1 MWLFKLLGLATILT
15 LSGSLPAQS
24 QSKLNSF
31 LAALDSNNIYLRT
44 GRFWIDSCRTAQEG
58 MVPVTTKRRST
69 QAPPGKLTRQTLVRL
84 ESSYQQLH
92 QTIYRQAIPTY
103 LQLIYQRK
111 RLDELTHR
119 QELLRE
125 LTEAISWRK
134 LMASSNQ
141 NEQAVQG
148 LLLELQEKC
157 GQKKALVNQLEQE
170 LTALNG
176 QQVVNLPDTA
186 YPALPSIK
194 GLIRKSARYPVYKLW
209 LRRYVLL
216 RRAFALNTRLLQNR
230 PSLGRLTSD
239 LKTGQLIQANF
250 MNQFINSSSL
260 IDCYMRTERDLH
272 LTAAYFIES
281 RQRSLR

>member
-1 MWLFKLLGLATILT
+1 MWLFKLLGFATILT

-24 QSKLNSF
+24 QSKLDSF
-31 LAALDSNNIYLRT
+31 LAGLDSNNVYLRT
-44 GRFWIDSCRTAQEG
+44 GRLWVDSCRTAQKE

-69 QAPPGKLTRQTLVRL
+69 QAPPGKLTRQALVRL

-92 QTIYRQAIPTY
+92 QTIYRQAILTY

-119 QELLRE
+119 QELLGE

-134 LMASSNQ
+134 LKAPSNQ

-157 GQKKALVNQLEQE
+157 GQKKAIVNQLQQE
-170 LTALNG
+170 LAALNG
-176 QQVVNLPDTA
+176 QQVVNLPSTA
-186 YPALPSIK
+186 YPALPSTK
-194 GLIRKSARYPVYKLW
+194 VLIRKGAMFPVYKLW
-209 LRRYVLL
+209 YSRYVLL
-216 RRAFALNTRLLQNR
+216 RRALALNTRILQNR
-230 PSLGRLTSD
+230 PSLSRLTSD
-239 LKTGQLIQANF
+239 LKTGQLMQANF
-250 MNQFINSSSL
+250 MDQFINVSSL
-260 IDCYMRTERDLH
+260 IDCHMRTERDLY
-272 LTAAYFIES
+272 LAAAYFTES